1 MPRGRVETNV
11 FYGYMQ
17 RSILV
22 QPCFHAVSQTSVCLY
37 LFLSF
42 SDAQAKINH
51 KSHSPGL
58 DRPYGF
64 QEIKAPRFQ
73 DNRYMKVVRLS
84 VLRTGRLYPQEI
96 FLVLIYVGGWVDP
109 RATMRPEGLCQWKIL
124 MKSSGI
130 EPMTFRLLEQCLNQ
144 LCYRVPR

>member
-96 FLVLIYVGGWVDP
+96 FLVLSLHNKQHTRHFTTSLHSIQRCNFTECFNRSVTLA
-109 RATMRPEGLCQWKIL
+109 RLCT
-124 MKSSGI
+124 SSLRMV
-130 EPMTFRLLEQCLNQ
+130 EDRNM
-144 LCYRVPR
+144 